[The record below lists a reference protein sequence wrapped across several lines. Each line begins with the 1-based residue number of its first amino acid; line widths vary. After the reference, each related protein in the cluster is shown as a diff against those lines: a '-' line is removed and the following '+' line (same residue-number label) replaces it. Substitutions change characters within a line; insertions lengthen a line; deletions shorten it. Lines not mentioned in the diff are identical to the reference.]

1 MKFIGEP
8 IRSTILIATKEN
20 RTRPLISL
28 SSPNTKFG
36 VLLLGCEKEAP
47 DFLSFPRHGDS
58 TRLGQLH
65 PKHSQ
70 RREPKRRDRG
80 AISRS
85 FKRIRGNILG
95 KLELHGNQKSLQGGA
110 RLVVGTLLECF
121 RKGSCAGSLTLW
133 VSGIALV
140 GPLGGWA

>member
-36 VLLLGCEKEAP
+36 VLSLDCEQEAL
-47 DFLSFPRHGDS
+47 DFLSFLKHGDS
-58 TRLGQLH
+58 IGLGQLH

-70 RREPKRRDRG
+70 RREMKRGDG
-80 AISRS
+80 
-85 FKRIRGNILG
+85 
-95 KLELHGNQKSLQGGA
+95 ELYPIFLKES
-110 RLVVGTLLECF
+110 EE
-121 RKGSCAGSLTLW
+121 
-133 VSGIALV
+133 IAL
-140 GPLGGWA
+140 GNLCFMITISLFKEEQDSFWMCGLRSWNMT

>member
-36 VLLLGCEKEAP
+36 VLSLDCEQEAL

-58 TRLGQLH
+58 IGLGQLH

-70 RREPKRRDRG
+70 RRETKRGDRG
-80 AISRS
+80 AISHI
-85 FKRIRGNILG
+85 FKRKRGNILG
-95 KLELHGNQKSLQGGA
+95 KLVLHDNHQPLQGGA
-110 RLVVGTLLECF
+110 RLTLDV
-121 RKGSCAGSLTLW
+121 W
-133 VSGIALV
+133 VT
-140 GPLGGWA
+140 